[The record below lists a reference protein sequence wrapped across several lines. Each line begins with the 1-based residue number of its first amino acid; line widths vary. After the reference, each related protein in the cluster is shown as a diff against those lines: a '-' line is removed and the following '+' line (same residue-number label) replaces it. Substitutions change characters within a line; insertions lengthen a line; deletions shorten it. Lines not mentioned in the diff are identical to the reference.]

1 MSDSDKLESEY
12 YKLIKLKKQYDGV
25 LRTSRNPSQQQRVSK
40 DLQSIENQIDHLKK
54 QVSPEEFKS
63 WTENNSGSSASSPK
77 EKKKMAL
84 EEYQSL
90 SKVPM
95 VSLGPGADSK
105 DVNLLY
111 SVLVFFEEQ
120 FFPAISDKHIKLDF
134 TLGQE
139 RDGFYNRL
147 ENCKRNLRN
156 LQNTLED
163 MHLATREDQ
172 KSQLLEMKVRY
183 SRYFMNE
190 SATFFKGVITF
201 WEPILEDIKE
211 GGHRCMNPEDYIE
224 INRKLEQ
231 PSILDGVL
239 VEKVI
244 ERLVILIRELIDY
257 LRLPDFA

>member
-1 MSDSDKLESEY
+1 MSDTDKLQSEY
-12 YKLIKLKKQYDGV
+12 IKLIKLKKQYEGV
-25 LRTSRNPSQQQRVSK
+25 LRTTRNPSQQQRVSK
-40 DLQSIENQIDHLKK
+40 DVQSIEHQIDHLKK
-54 QVSPEEFKS
+54 QVSPEEFES
-63 WTENNSGSSASSPK
+63 WEEDSSSSPAAAK
-77 EKKKMAL
+77 QNKAFED
-84 EEYQSL
+84 YQNL

-95 VSLGPGADSK
+95 TSPGPGSDNK
-105 DVNLLY
+105 DVNMLY

-120 FFPAISDKHIKLDF
+120 FFPAISDNHIKLDF

-156 LQNTLED
+156 LQSTLED
-163 MHLATREDQ
+163 MKLATREDQ
-172 KSQLLEMKVRY
+172 KSQLLDMKVRY

-190 SATFFKGVITF
+190 AATFFKALLNF

-211 GGHRCMNPEDYIE
+211 GGHRCMNPEDYVE

-231 PSILDGVL
+231 PSLLDGVL

-244 ERLVILIRELIDY
+244 ERLVVLIKELIDY
-257 LRLPDFA
+257 LRLPDFS

>member
-1 MSDSDKLESEY
+1 MSDTDKFQSEY
-12 YKLIKLKKQYDGV
+12 KKLIKLKKQYEGV
-25 LRTSRNPSQQQRVSK
+25 LRTTRNPSQQQRVSK
-40 DLQSIENQIDHLKK
+40 DVQNIEHQLDHLKK
-54 QVSPEEFKS
+54 QVSPEEFES
-63 WTENNSGSSASSPK
+63 WEKGGSSSPAASK
-77 EKKKMAL
+77 QNRTFED
-84 EEYQSL
+84 YQNL

-95 VSLGPGADSK
+95 VSPGPGSDNK
-105 DVNLLY
+105 DVDMLY
-111 SVLVFFEEQ
+111 SVLVFFEDQ
-120 FFPAISDKHIKLDF
+120 FFPAISDNHIKLDF

-156 LQNTLED
+156 LQSTLED
-163 MHLATREDQ
+163 MKLATSEDQ
-172 KSQLLEMKVRY
+172 KSQLLDMKVRY

-190 SATFFKGVITF
+190 SATFFKAVINF

-231 PSILDGVL
+231 PSLLDGVL

-244 ERLVILIRELIDY
+244 ERLVILIKELIDY
-257 LRLPDFA
+257 LRLPDFS